1 MRWNKKNNP
10 FYEGRE
16 WRRLRKVVLQA
27 DKYECQQCKS
37 RGKYTKANTVHHV
50 KHLEH
55 YPELGLERYY
65 TDEDGKRQKNL
76 ISLCHLCH
84 LEIHNYQHKPKEPL
98 TEERWD

>member
-10 FYEGRE
+10 FYENVK

-65 TDEDGKRQKNL
+65 IDEHGKQQRNL
-76 ISLCHLCH
+76 VSMCRVCHLMVH
-84 LEIHNYQHKPKEPL
+84 GHHHKPQQPL
-98 TEERWD
+98 TEEKW